1 MFQIKNMK
9 EFPVSNLQCVKKME
23 YRFTLRVFV
32 VAGGCWQVRYT
43 LAMLSLVGIA
53 LMYAMRVVLSI
64 AIVAMVGS
72 HSHHGN
78 NSHDTSNV
86 CPGGEE
92 LIVDYVNDT
101 SEHSQQESVS
111 QTHIL

>member
-1 MFQIKNMK
+1 M
-9 EFPVSNLQCVKKME
+9 
-23 YRFTLRVFV
+23 FV

-72 HSHHGN
+72 HSHHAN
-78 NSHDTSNV
+78 SSHDTSNV

-92 LIVDYVNDT
+92 LIIDYVNDT
-101 SEHSQQESVS
+101 SEQSHQVSVS
-111 QTHIL
+111 VSLILF